1 MLSPPD
7 LPTLHMASAVSAAVA
22 AMLLLPYLLA
32 AKETRGFIW
41 IACFVAMCG
50 SMVAYSV
57 RGQAPDWVPIVF
69 GNGLAWLAL
78 TTAWHGCRQFRNAPS
93 LAWLIP
99 VPPAVW
105 VALCLVPTFYDTV
118 SIRITTAGLFAVLLY
133 TGVSVDAWISWRKTR
148 LASLRDLALLFSLM
162 IAYFMVRA
170 GAAAMGLV
178 WLAQQSAG
186 WPALVMSTAVPFLV
200 LSITRERAV
209 VQRRDSEV
217 DALLQDRAQL
227 DRLLEDLP
235 AVVYIRDYLPDGTSR
250 LVYRGGDVERAVGWP
265 AAVVNKMDD
274 VSEFAVDLTLADRI
288 AAYEKAMA
296 GEVVSVEYQLRQPRG
311 GARWVRASGRMVER
325 RNDGYS
331 RGVGYITD
339 IQDLRDAEARATSSA
354 RMASLGEMAVGLAH
368 ELRQP
373 MAIMAMAP
381 ENALDDIETGD
392 LVEAKLRLER
402 IIHQNRRASD
412 IVDNLRRFAMDAQD
426 AGPKEP
432 VPLSA
437 AVDRVLLLMA
447 GVLHRG
453 AVMVERGL
461 PEHPPVA
468 LAWPGAVEQ
477 ILVNLLG
484 NANDALAARP
494 AEARWV
500 RIEAHDDPAAG
511 TVRLVVS
518 DSAGGVPPTILP
530 RVFQPFVTTKAADR
544 GTGMG
549 LAICHGLAKAL
560 GGTISVE
567 NQAEGAAFTVTLP
580 AAPLQGQAQDTAR
593 RAA

>member
-1 MLSPPD
+1 VLSPLD

-22 AMLLLPYLLA
+22 AVLLLPYLLA

-93 LAWLIP
+93 LAWLSP

-105 VALCLVPTFYDTV
+105 MALCLVPAFYDTV

-133 TGVSVDAWISWRKTR
+133 TGVSVDAWVSWRKTR

-162 IAYFMVRA
+162 VPYFMVRA

-186 WPALVMSTAVPFLV
+186 WPALVMATAVPFLV
-200 LSITRERAV
+200 LSANRERAV
-209 VQRRDSEV
+209 VQRRDREV
-217 DALLQDRAQL
+217 EAMLEGREAV
-227 DRLLEDLP
+227 DRLLKDLP
-235 AVVYIRDYLPDGTSR
+235 AVVFLRNHLPDGSTR
-250 LVYRGGDVERAVGWP
+250 LVYRGGDVERALGWP
-265 AAVVNKMDD
+265 AAAMAQMDD
-274 VSEFAVDLTLADRI
+274 LSQLAASMTDADRV
-288 AAYEKAMA
+288 AALRRVVS
-296 GEVVSVEYQLRQPRG
+296 GEVVSTEFQIRQPG
-311 GARWVRASGRMVER
+311 GGVKWVRASGRVVETR
-325 RNDGYS
+325 QDGS
-331 RGVGYITD
+331 ALVVGYITD
-339 IQDLRDAEARATSSA
+339 IQDLRDAEARATSAA

-373 MAIMAMAP
+373 MAIMAMAA
-381 ENALDDIETGD
+381 ENALDDIATGD
-392 LVEAKLRLER
+392 LVEAQLRLER
-402 IIHQNRRASD
+402 IIQQNRRASD
-412 IVDNLRRFAMDAQD
+412 IIDNLRRFAMDAQD
-426 AGPKEP
+426 AGPKERL
-432 VPLSA
+432 PLSA

-447 GVLHRG
+447 GALHRG

-500 RIEAHDDPAAG
+500 RIEAHNDPAAG

-518 DSAGGVPPTILP
+518 DSAGGVPPEILS

-549 LAICHGLAKAL
+549 LAICHGMAKAL

-567 NQAEGAAFTVTLP
+567 NQAEGAVFTVILP
-580 AAPLQGQAQDTAR
+580 AAPVQGQGQDTVH

>member
-7 LPTLHMASAVSAAVA
+7 LPTLHMASAVSAAA
-22 AMLLLPYLLA
+22 AALLLLPYLLA
-32 AKETRGFIW
+32 AKEARGFIW
-41 IACFVAMCG
+41 IACLVAMCG

-57 RGQAPDWVPIVF
+57 RGQAPDWVPIIF
-69 GNGLAWLAL
+69 GNALGWLAL
-78 TTAWHGCRQFRNAPS
+78 TTAWHGCRQFRDAPS
-93 LAWLIP
+93 LALLVL

-105 VALCLVPTFYDTV
+105 MALCLVPAFYDNL
-118 SIRITTAGLFAVLLY
+118 SIRISTAGLFAVLLY
-133 TGVSVDAWISWRKTR
+133 TGVSVDAWVSWRKTR

-162 IAYFMVRA
+162 IPYFMVRA
-170 GAAAMGLV
+170 GAAVMGLI
-178 WLAQQSAG
+178 WLAHQSAG
-186 WPALVMSTAVPFLV
+186 WPALIMSTAIPFLV
-200 LSITRERAV
+200 LSANRERAV

-274 VSEFAVDLTLADRI
+274 VSEFAVNLTLADRI

-296 GEVVSVEYQLRQPRG
+296 GEVVSVEYQLRQPHG

-325 RNDGYS
+325 HNNGYS

-339 IQDLRDAEARATSSA
+339 IQDLRDAEARATSAA

-373 MAIMAMAP
+373 MAIMAMAA
-381 ENALDDIETGD
+381 ENALDDIATGD
-392 LVEAKLRLER
+392 LVEAQARLER
-402 IIHQNRRASD
+402 IIQQNRRASD
-412 IVDNLRRFAMDAQD
+412 IIDNLRRFAMDAQD
-426 AGPKEP
+426 AGPKGR

-453 AVMVERGL
+453 AVLVERGL
-461 PEHPPVA
+461 PEHPPMA

-518 DSAGGVPPTILP
+518 DSAGGVPPEILS

-549 LAICHGLAKAL
+549 LAICHGMAKAL

-567 NQAEGAAFTVTLP
+567 NQAEGAVFTVTLP
-580 AAPLQGQAQDTAR
+580 AAPVQGQDTVH

>member
-1 MLSPPD
+1 MLSPLH
-7 LPTLHMASAVSAAVA
+7 LPTLHMASAISAAVA
-22 AMLLLPYLLA
+22 AMLLLPHLLA
-32 AKETRGFIW
+32 MKETRGFIW
-41 IACFVAMCG
+41 IACFVSMSLC
-50 SMVAYSV
+50 MVAYSV
-57 RGQAPDWVPIVF
+57 RGLAPDWVPIGV
-69 GNGLAWLAL
+69 GNTLGWLTM

-99 VPPAVW
+99 VPTAVW
-105 VALCLVPTFYDTV
+105 AALCLVPGFYEND
-118 SIRITTAGLFAVLLY
+118 SIRIATAASFGVLLF
-133 TGVSVDAWISWRKTR
+133 TGVAVEAWVSWRKTG
-148 LASLRDLALLFSLM
+148 LASLRDLALLFFLFVP
-162 IAYFMVRA
+162 YFLLRAAA
-170 GAAAMGLV
+170 GAMGMIWLTQLTSG
-178 WLAQQSAG
+178 WLALIA
-186 WPALVMSTAVPFLV
+186 STAVPFLV
-200 LSITRERAV
+200 LSANRERAV
-209 VQRRDSEV
+209 VQRRDREV
-217 DALLQDRAQL
+217 EALLEGREAV
-227 DRLLEDLP
+227 DRLLKDLP
-235 AVVYIRDYLPDGTSR
+235 AVVFLRTHLPDGSSQ
-250 LVYRGGDVERAVGWP
+250 LVYRGGDVERTLGWP
-265 AAVVNKMDD
+265 AAVVAQMDD
-274 VSEFAVDLTLADRI
+274 LSQFALSITDADRV
-288 AAYEKAMA
+288 AALRRAMG
-296 GEVVSVEYQLRQPRG
+296 GEVVSLDYQMRLPRG
-311 GARWVRASGRMVER
+311 GAKWVRVSGRVVEKR
-325 RNDGYS
+325 PDGS
-331 RGVGYITD
+331 ALVVGYLTD
-339 IQDLRDAEARATSSA
+339 IQDLRDAEARATSAA

-373 MAIMAMAP
+373 MAIMAMAA

-402 IIHQNRRASD
+402 IIRQNQRASD
-412 IVDNLRRFAMDAQD
+412 IIDNLRRFAMDAQD

-453 AVMVERGL
+453 AVLVERGF
-461 PEHPPVA
+461 PQHPPVA

-518 DSAGGVPPTILP
+518 DSGGGVPPELLP

-580 AAPLQGQAQDTAR
+580 AATLQGQAQDTVQ

>member
-1 MLSPPD
+1 
-7 LPTLHMASAVSAAVA
+7 MASAVSAAAA

-50 SMVAYSV
+50 SMVAFSV
-57 RGQAPDWVPIVF
+57 RGQGPDWVPIIF

-78 TTAWHGCRQFRNAPS
+78 TTAWHGCRQFRDAPS
-93 LAWLIP
+93 LAWLVP

-105 VALCLVPTFYDTV
+105 VALCLVPAFYDTV

-162 IAYFMVRA
+162 IPYFMVRA
-170 GAAAMGLV
+170 GAAAMGLI
-178 WLAQQSAG
+178 WLAHQSAG
-186 WPALVMSTAVPFLV
+186 WPALVVSTAVPFLV
-200 LSITRERAV
+200 LSINRERAV
-209 VQRRDSEV
+209 VQRRDRELE
-217 DALLQDRAQL
+217 ALLERREAV
-227 DRLLEDLP
+227 DRLLKDLP
-235 AVVYIRDYLPDGTSR
+235 AVVFLRNHLPDGSTR
-250 LVYRGGDVERAVGWP
+250 LVYRGGDVERTLGWP
-265 AAVVNKMDD
+265 AAVVDQMDD
-274 VSEFAVDLTLADRI
+274 VSQFAVSITDADRV
-288 AAYEKAMA
+288 AALRRALT
-296 GEVVSVEYQLRQPRG
+296 GEVVSLDYQMRLPRG
-311 GARWVRASGRMVER
+311 GAKWVRVSGRVAEKR
-325 RNDGYS
+325 PDGS
-331 RGVGYITD
+331 ALVVGYLTD
-339 IQDLRDAEARATSSA
+339 IQDLRDAEARATSAA

-373 MAIMAMAP
+373 MAIMAMAA

-402 IIHQNRRASD
+402 IIRQNQRASD
-412 IVDNLRRFAMDAQD
+412 IIDNLRRFAMDAQD

-453 AVMVERGL
+453 AVLVERGF
-461 PEHPPVA
+461 PQHPPVA

-518 DSAGGVPPTILP
+518 DSGGGVPPELLP

-580 AAPLQGQAQDTAR
+580 AAPLQGQEQLQDTVQ

>member
-1 MLSPPD
+1 
-7 LPTLHMASAVSAAVA
+7 MASAVSAAA
-22 AMLLLPYLLA
+22 AALLLLPYLLA
-32 AKETRGFIW
+32 AKEARGFIW
-41 IACFVAMCG
+41 IACLVAMCG

-57 RGQAPDWVPIVF
+57 RGQAPDWVPIIF
-69 GNGLAWLAL
+69 GNALGWLAL
-78 TTAWHGCRQFRNAPS
+78 TTAWHGCRQFRDAPS
-93 LAWLIP
+93 LALLVL

-105 VALCLVPTFYDTV
+105 MALCLVPAFYDNL
-118 SIRITTAGLFAVLLY
+118 SIRISTAGLFAVLLY
-133 TGVSVDAWISWRKTR
+133 TGVSVDAWVSWRKTR

-162 IAYFMVRA
+162 IPYFMVRA
-170 GAAAMGLV
+170 GAAVMGLI
-178 WLAQQSAG
+178 WLAHQSAG
-186 WPALVMSTAVPFLV
+186 WPALIMSTAIPFLV
-200 LSITRERAV
+200 LSANRERAV

-274 VSEFAVDLTLADRI
+274 VSEFAVNLTLADRI

-296 GEVVSVEYQLRQPRG
+296 GEVVSVEYQLRQPHG

-325 RNDGYS
+325 HNNGYS

-339 IQDLRDAEARATSSA
+339 IQDLRDAEARATSAA

-373 MAIMAMAP
+373 MAIMAMAA
-381 ENALDDIETGD
+381 ENALDDIATGD
-392 LVEAKLRLER
+392 LVEAQARLER
-402 IIHQNRRASD
+402 IIQQNRRASD
-412 IVDNLRRFAMDAQD
+412 IIDNLRRFAMDAQD
-426 AGPKEP
+426 AGPKGR

-453 AVMVERGL
+453 AVLVERGL
-461 PEHPPVA
+461 PEHPPMA

-518 DSAGGVPPTILP
+518 DSAGGVPPEILS

-549 LAICHGLAKAL
+549 LAICHGMAKAL

-567 NQAEGAAFTVTLP
+567 NQAEGAVFTVTLP
-580 AAPLQGQAQDTAR
+580 AAPVQGQDTVH